1 MQLCVIAERKGDI
14 LYIEKKAVESEADW
28 SDMATDQ
35 GIPEAGRDKE
45 RIFP

>member
-1 MQLCVIAERKGDI
+1 MQLYVIAERKGDI
-14 LYIEKKAVESEADW
+14 LYIEKAVESEADW